1 MRLLFA
7 EYERAFDAEIV
18 YAELTK
24 ETNFAAAQIVLE
36 MLEQDTDIEAVCLC
50 NPNNPT
56 GQLIAQ
62 QEMIK
67 IADLCE
73 KRNIY
78 LIIDEAFMDFLE
90 ENETISMINY
100 LEKFPHLAIIRAFT
114 KFSRFRLKTRLFAD
128 KK

>member
-1 MRLLFA
+1 MLF
-7 EYERAFDAEIV
+7 FDAEIV

-24 ETNFAAAQIVLE
+24 ETNFAAAEIVLE

-67 IADLCE
+67 NC
-73 KRNIY
+73 
-78 LIIDEAFMDFLE
+78 
-90 ENETISMINY
+90 
-100 LEKFPHLAIIRAFT
+100 
-114 KFSRFRLKTRLFAD
+114 
-128 KK
+128 